1 MQRYN
6 IFYLVHK
13 GLRQMLYQTSS
24 HLQQTDFTNAD
35 ETAVLQQQ
43 ITEVLDLFDEHA
55 GIEDHFIIP
64 AIENFEPTVASLFE
78 EEHLQDHSLANRMR
92 ALLNMF
98 HHAVSSDEKLEMGSA
113 IRLAFSEFLVFNI
126 QHMAKE
132 ERLLNNFLWQH
143 YTDGQLESVT
153 QQIITHVPPETALKN
168 NTWMMRGLS
177 NNEICGWLKKIKN
190 QAPEPVF
197 EKMLCLAEKELVPN
211 RWRTVQE
218 DMTEGA
224 LLA

>member
-1 MQRYN
+1 MHRYN

-13 GLRQMLYQTSS
+13 GLRQMLYQTAS
-24 HLQQTDFTNAD
+24 HLQQTDFTNTE
-35 ETAVLQQQ
+35 ETGSLLQQ
-43 ITEVLDLFDEHA
+43 IADVLDLFDEHA
-55 GIEDHFIIP
+55 NTEDHFVLP
-64 AIENFEPTVASLFE
+64 AIETYEPAAVQLFE
-78 EEHLQDHSLANRMR
+78 EEHEQDHTLSNRIR

-98 HHAVSSDEKLEMGSA
+98 HHAVSSDEKNEMGSA

-143 YTDGQLESVT
+143 YTDEQLESVT
-153 QQIITHVPPETALKN
+153 QQILAHLPPDIIMKN
-168 NTWMMRGLS
+168 NAWMMRALS
-177 NNEICGWLKKIKN
+177 NNEITGWLKKIKN
-190 QAPEPVF
+190 QAPEPIF
-197 EKMLCLAEKELVPN
+197 EKMIRLAEKELAPN

>member
-1 MQRYN
+1 
-6 IFYLVHK
+6 
-13 GLRQMLYQTSS
+13 
-24 HLQQTDFTNAD
+24 
-35 ETAVLQQQ
+35 
-43 ITEVLDLFDEHA
+43 
-55 GIEDHFIIP
+55 
-64 AIENFEPTVASLFE
+64 
-78 EEHLQDHSLANRMR
+78 
-92 ALLNMF
+92 
-98 HHAVSSDEKLEMGSA
+98 MGSA

-153 QQIITHVPPETALKN
+153 QQIITHVPPEIALKN
-168 NTWMMRGLS
+168 NTWMMRGIEQQR
-177 NNEICGWLKKIKN
+177 NQRVVKKDKEPGSGTCIRKN
-190 QAPEPVF
+190 DSFLP
-197 EKMLCLAEKELVPN
+197 KKSWHTS